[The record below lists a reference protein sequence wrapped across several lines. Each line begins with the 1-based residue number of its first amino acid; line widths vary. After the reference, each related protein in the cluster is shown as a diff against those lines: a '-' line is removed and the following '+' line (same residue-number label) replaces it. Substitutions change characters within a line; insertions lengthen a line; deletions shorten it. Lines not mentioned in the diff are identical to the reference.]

1 MVRKDWTYV
10 NLPTAMYD
18 RINEFCNSEDGKRLG
33 LTDPRDFIKFLIIDF
48 LQRWETRKYAPMQEI
63 RKYAMPEPAP

>member
-10 NLPTAMYD
+10 NLPTAMYE
-18 RINEFCNSEDGKRLG
+18 RISECCNSEEGKRLG

-48 LQRWETRKYAPMQEI
+48 LQKTETRKYAPVQEI
-63 RKYAMPEPAP
+63 RKYAMQEPTT

>member
-18 RINEFCNSEDGKRLG
+18 RITEFCNSEEGKRLG

-48 LQRWETRKYAPMQEI
+48 LQRWETRKYTPMQEI
-63 RKYAMPEPAP
+63 RKYAMQEPTA

>member
-1 MVRKDWTYV
+1 MVRKDWTYI

-18 RINEFCNSEDGKRLG
+18 RISEFCNSEEGKRLG

-48 LQRWETRKYAPMQEI
+48 LQRSETRKYTPIQEI
-63 RKYAMPEPAP
+63 RKYAMQEPPA

>member
-18 RINEFCNSEDGKRLG
+18 RINEFCNSEEGKRLG

-48 LQRWETRKYAPMQEI
+48 LQRSETRKYAPMQEI
-63 RKYAMPEPAP
+63 RKYVMQEPTA

>member
-18 RINEFCNSEDGKRLG
+18 RISEFCSSEEGKRLG

-48 LQRWETRKYAPMQEI
+48 LQKSETRKYTPMQEI
-63 RKYAMPEPAP
+63 RKYAMQEPTP